1 LQDNLVAFDSRI
13 SQQKSGLETL
23 AIVVRK
29 IEGDIARGERIS
41 AGRERD
47 RDALLEIEQ
56 SLQDEGDVA
65 RESRVRLEEFEYE
78 IKEAQK
84 KLDAIAVKMAEKRAE
99 EEDLRLSK
107 VVRAEQDKKQAAQDR
122 NYKEAQRLRDE
133 VARMKARCVEL
144 ESDMEELQVQQKE
157 HQQRMESCQKESES
171 EREKLQSLQLETD
184 SLRLG
189 AIERKL
195 RLLLSIKLRITKEI
209 REHAAV
215 MRSMADDSRKVDE
228 TESDRKQLVGD
239 LSLVELHIEES
250 LSECVVLADRCG
262 QPERVEEIREIVAE
276 AKADEAASA
285 AAVATSSRPSTV
297 SPRAVRAATPPPPR
311 VAEEE
316 EEPEPEEVK
325 EEAPVE
331 AAVEA
336 AAVEATPELPVI
348 DSGAADQ
355 VALQKE
361 LEKLTGEWEQALEE
375 ENYELAEGLDA
386 QIAAL
391 KLKVK

>member
-1 LQDNLVAFDSRI
+1 
-13 SQQKSGLETL
+13 
-23 AIVVRK
+23 
-29 IEGDIARGERIS
+29 
-41 AGRERD
+41 
-47 RDALLEIEQ
+47 
-56 SLQDEGDVA
+56 
-65 RESRVRLEEFEYE
+65 
-78 IKEAQK
+78 
-84 KLDAIAVKMAEKRAE
+84 
-99 EEDLRLSK
+99 
-107 VVRAEQDKKQAAQDR
+107 
-122 NYKEAQRLRDE
+122 
-133 VARMKARCVEL
+133 
-144 ESDMEELQVQQKE
+144 MEELQVQQKE

-250 LSECVVLADRCG
+250 LSECVVLADRCR

-285 AAVATSSRPSTV
+285 AAVTASSRPSTA
-297 SPRAVRAATPPPPR
+297 SPRPVRAATPPPPPP

-316 EEPEPEEVK
+316 EEVPEPEEVK

-331 AAVEA
+331 AA
-336 AAVEATPELPVI
+336 AVESAAEATTEPPVA

-355 VALQKE
+355 TALQKE

-391 KLKVK
+391 KLKIKQ